1 MPIETGPEEIFSKHK
16 IPDNPLMVK
25 FGKKT
30 QLLQQSAANQIAVA
44 DEKKR
49 IFLKLLTVAGLGAL
63 GSFFWPKRA
72 DAYVFGSTPASNVVG
87 LKNIANAKI
96 NPATEETLSASI
108 SGQGVLKK
116 TVALTGTG
124 AVHTPASG
132 KKVRVYNSKFSL
144 SADMTSI
151 SFRFASGGTDYEK
164 YLAPKSGGLYGANN
178 QPNYVEGA
186 VDEAFYCVISGTGT
200 VQINLDYLEV

>member
-1 MPIETGPEEIFSKHK
+1 
-16 IPDNPLMVK
+16 
-25 FGKKT
+25 
-30 QLLQQSAANQIAVA
+30 
-44 DEKKR
+44 
-49 IFLKLLTVAGLGAL
+49 VAGLGAL
-63 GSFFWPKRA
+63 GSFLWPKRA

-87 LKNIANAKI
+87 LKNVANAKI

-116 TVALTGTG
+116 TVALTVSG
-124 AVHTPASG
+124 AVHTPSSG

-144 SADMTSI
+144 SADMASI